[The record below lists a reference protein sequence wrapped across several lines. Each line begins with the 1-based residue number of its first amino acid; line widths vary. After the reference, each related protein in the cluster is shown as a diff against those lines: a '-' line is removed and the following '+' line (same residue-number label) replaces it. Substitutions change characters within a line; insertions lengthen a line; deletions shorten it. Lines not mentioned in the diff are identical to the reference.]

1 MEIRERTIEEI
12 KKLDSNRLMT
22 LYEIVLSMKGSEK
35 NSNRK
40 SLSSAYLKVRESLRE
55 VEVPLSEDILLQ
67 REDRI

>member
-12 KKLDSNRLMT
+12 KKLDSNILMT
-22 LYEIVLSMKGSEK
+22 LYEIVLSMKGSE
-35 NSNRK
+35 NNGNRK

-55 VEVPLSEDILLQ
+55 VKVPLSEDILLQ